1 VPVSE
6 NDVELSPVRRALV
19 VLLDGRDCSVEMP
32 LLKDVAQVAFCDADS
47 IRDVHVRVGFLSPR
61 RVATAREPDSGSEQ
75 LFIHV
80 NYRWEKTHPLGQIAH
95 PLTPGISPKWVN
107 RLFFELW

>member
-1 VPVSE
+1 MRSTKCHSSSIRKSFVIREFCCVVPVSE

-47 IRDVHVRVGFLSPR
+47 IHDVHVRVRFLSPL

-80 NYRWEKTHPLGQIAH
+80 N
-95 PLTPGISPKWVN
+95 
-107 RLFFELW
+107 